1 MKNITFTITAFLLFL
16 CANSFAQEDKKEKIA
31 KAVTDYFTLEREN
44 IHVHLDKNIFT
55 IDEAI
60 WFKGYVFHRKKN
72 VPFFSTINVFATLLD
87 EEGKVVDS
95 HLAYSNIGSFTG
107 SFKLDKKLKSG
118 RYYVQFFTNWMN
130 NFTEDESYMYPITI
144 VNGSDNKGLVSN
156 KPNYSKV
163 NIDFRAEGGT
173 LLQGVTNSI
182 GISVSDCNRRPIPV
196 TEADIT
202 DAAGKL
208 IKKVQLNKL
217 GFGKFDIPIIAAQA
231 YKAVITVDGT
241 KYEQA
246 LPQSQLKGVAL
257 EINNYTAANKVIIKI
272 RTNKVTD
279 ASFKDEPVFLVVHQ
293 DEKVSVFEVEFGDS
307 LEETIV
313 LADDELADGVN
324 SIRIIDSEM
333 NQLAE
338 RLVYKYPTSVLTA
351 DVKKTG
357 NKGERHELAGKINY
371 PNMNISVSVLPEN
384 TLALDET
391 NDIYGSLLLSPY
403 IENDRET
410 SGKHYLSKLSKG
422 KHYELDLFLLSQKG
436 KYEWYNIRNNPPKSN
451 YQFDMGLNLKGKLP
465 AGDNRYAKVRLH
477 SMTIQLEELAEVDEK
492 NEFYFNNL
500 VIPDSAYVKFTLL
513 KKGLE
518 PKDVAIFPQL
528 LNTKRKFYKNF
539 RPVPYCPAPAEAL
552 TAGGELPKVFDQTII
567 LEEIK
572 LEAQA
577 LKYATAYGNGSM
589 RGYKISKLDI
599 NTNNTVINYIQ
610 SRGGFNVVDNG
621 SEVSIT
627 SRTRNSLNSAQ
638 ATPAIYIDNIQI
650 YDVAQ
655 LRIMRLDEVDE
666 IYLAPHMIVPSV
678 RNFQGV
684 IKVYRNKNIRAKTR
698 GGVAETVITNG
709 FRQTEPFENAPYIT
723 TNDVGF
729 ENFGLIDWM
738 PHIVTDETG
747 EFKLYVAKTA
757 QKSVKL
763 FIEGFS
769 ADGKLF
775 SEIKVLNLD

>member
-1 MKNITFTITAFLLFL
+1 MKKITITITSFLLLL
-16 CANSFAQEDKKEKIA
+16 CAGSFAQEDKKEKIA

-44 IHVHLDKNIFT
+44 IHIHLDKNVFT
-55 IDEAI
+55 IDESI

-107 SFKLDKKLKSG
+107 SFKLNKKIKSG
-118 RYYVQFFTNWMN
+118 RYYVQFYTNWMN
-130 NFTEDESYMYPITI
+130 NFSEDESFMYPVTI
-144 VNGSDNKGLVSN
+144 VNGSDATGLASS

-202 DAAGKL
+202 DTAGKL

-217 GFGKFDIPIIAAQA
+217 GFGKFDIPIAAGQA
-231 YKAVITVDGT
+231 YKAVITIDGT

-246 LPQSQLKGVAL
+246 LPPSQLKGVAL
-257 EINNYTAANKVIIKI
+257 EVNNYTVANKVIIKV
-272 RTNKVTD
+272 RTNKFTD
-279 ASFKDEPVFLVVHQ
+279 ESLNDDPLYLVLHQ
-293 DEKVSVFEVEFGDS
+293 DEKVSVFELEFGDS
-307 LEETIV
+307 LDETIV
-313 LADDELADGVN
+313 LTDDELTDGVN
-324 SIRIIDSEM
+324 SIRIIDSGM

-338 RLVYKYPTSVLTA
+338 RLVFKYPTSVLTA
-351 DVKKTG
+351 DVKKSG
-357 NKGERHELAGKINY
+357 SKGEHHELSGKINY
-371 PNMNISVSVLPEN
+371 PNMNLSISVLPEN
-384 TLALDET
+384 SLALDET

-403 IENDRET
+403 IDNDRKT

-422 KHYELDLFLLSQKG
+422 KHYELDLFLLSQRG
-436 KYEWYNIRNNPPKSN
+436 KYEWHNIKNNPPKSN
-451 YQFDMGLNLKGKLP
+451 YQFDMGLNLKGKLLT
-465 AGDNRYAKVRLH
+465 GDNRYAKVRLH
-477 SMTIQLEELAEVDEK
+477 SIETQLDELAEVDEK

-500 VIPDSAYVKFTLL
+500 IIPDSAYVKFTLL
-513 KKGLE
+513 KKGFE
-518 PKDVAIFPQL
+518 PKDVAIVPQL

-539 RPVPYCPAPAEAL
+539 RPVPYCPATAEAL
-552 TAGGELPKVFDQTII
+552 SDGNMPKIVDETIV
-567 LEEIK
+567 LDEIK
-572 LEAQA
+572 VEGKT
-577 LKYATAYGNGSM
+577 LKYATSFGNSSM
-589 RGYKISKLDI
+589 RGYKISQMDL
-599 NTNNTVINYIQ
+599 NSSNTVVNYIQ

-666 IYLAPHMIVPSV
+666 IYMAPHMIVPSV

-684 IKVYRNKNIRAKTR
+684 IKIYRNKNIRAKTR

-709 FRQTEPFENAPYIT
+709 FMQTEPFENAAYIS
-723 TNDVGF
+723 TNDIGF

-747 EFKLYVAKTA
+747 EFKLNVAKTG
-757 QKSVKL
+757 QKSVKML
-763 FIEGFS
+763 IEGFS

-775 SEIKVLNLD
+775 SEIKVLTLD